1 MLLRQLLCRTT
12 RVRCA
17 GLAVRLAGRESV
29 GAHRVR
35 LPGRNTKKP
44 APTSGAGFLRLWS
57 RLGSNQRPSA
67 CEADALPLSHGTER
81 GKTLTRG
88 VAVDRIACSDSFM
101 SHSTPVSSADLTPPD
116 SVRPHLSH
124 GSQPPETRILGLTT
138 RFVSFTPVGL
148 MFSPHHGDS
157 NCPAVIASGV
167 CGCGAVV
174 AHHLAKV
181 RVAGSNPVIRSR
193 VSTHG
198 GVAEW

>member
-1 MLLRQLLCRTT
+1 MFYCCDPQESARRS
-12 RVRCA
+12 RASIVRCSPTKVTDLEHEKA
-17 GLAVRLAGRESV
+17 RTDGRCGPS
-29 GAHRVR
+29 
-35 LPGRNTKKP
+35 
-44 APTSGAGFLRLWS
+44 FLWS

-88 VAVDRIACSDSFM
+88 VAANRIACRAPKS
-101 SHSTPVSSADLTPPD
+101 LPPYLD
-116 SVRPHLSH
+116 SVVTPLISH
-124 GSQPPETRILGLTT
+124 RSQVPNGLILQLTT

-167 CGCGAVV
+167 RGCGAVV